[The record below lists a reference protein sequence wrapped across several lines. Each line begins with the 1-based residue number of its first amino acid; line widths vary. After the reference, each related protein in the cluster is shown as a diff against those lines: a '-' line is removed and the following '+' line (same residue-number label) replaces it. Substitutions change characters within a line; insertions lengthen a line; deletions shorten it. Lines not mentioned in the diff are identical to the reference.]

1 MLFDD
6 RPTIEINNKLRKKFL
21 VFRVYEDP
29 I

>member
-1 MLFDD
+1 MLFEDT
-6 RPTIEINNKLRKKFL
+6 PVIEINNKLRKKYL

>member
-1 MLFDD
+1 MLFEDQ
-6 RPTIEINNKLRKKFL
+6 PVIEINAKMRKKYL